1 METQYQCKNLR
12 RRDAVA
18 GQDTLNGIDFLEVA
32 GEDQKTLKVFFVH
45 PLPGETNPV
54 PPAPALTAE
63 NVVIEGGVRIRN
75 VRVESV
81 TADKNVLTITVNE
94 PGDFS
99 TYTLRLVTSLTH
111 DDPPAGFDP
120 RLASVDFSFKVA
132 CPGEFDCRTETVCP
146 PERRVEPE
154 INYLAKDYASFRR
167 LLLDRLSLLMPD
179 WRERSPADL
188 QVTLVELLAY
198 VGDHLSYYQDAVA
211 TEASLGTARKRVS
224 VRRHARLLDYFIHDG
239 SNARAWVTLTV
250 RQGSPADNS
259 ILEKGSRLLTR
270 DGVARPVVAPA
281 ELDAALRDDPIVF
294 ETMHDLRLHAAQN
307 RISFHTWDDSEC
319 CLPRGATRATLR
331 NDPPIELQS
340 GDALLFE
347 ELLDPVTGTIADV
360 NPAHRHI
367 VRLTRVEAAT
377 DPLDGTAVMNIEWH
391 EDDALPFPLCLSSRL
406 IQDDGTPA
414 VAEISVARG
423 NVVPADHGLTITGE
437 ELVPSVV
444 PEEGS
449 YLPVLQQPGLT
460 FHLPW
465 TESEIRVR
473 PAADLFRHGPA
484 DALPAV
490 TLDDGGSLWVP
501 RRDLLGSDR
510 FAAEFV
516 VEMEKDG
523 VAHLRFG
530 DDVLGRRPAFGSAL
544 LASYRIGNGR
554 SGNVGYESLTRVV
567 TDLDG
572 IEGVRNP
579 VAEAGGAD
587 AESLESVRQFA
598 PQAFRV
604 QQRAVTEADYA
615 EVTRRHPGVQ
625 KAAAR
630 FRWTG
635 SWYTVFVTV
644 DRKGGRAVETD
655 TEFLEEI
662 RQHLEQF
669 RLAGYDLEINGPVFV
684 PLDLLL
690 AVCVKP
696 GHFQMD
702 VKRALLDV
710 FSRHDLPDGRRG
722 FFHPDNFTFGQPVH
736 LSRVYETAM
745 SVDGVA
751 SVEVKRFQR
760 FGKAPNQELDT
771 GVLQPASLEIAQLD
785 NDPNFPENGRF
796 EFEMDGGL

>member
-1 METQYQCKNLR
+1 
-12 RRDAVA
+12 
-18 GQDTLNGIDFLEVA
+18 
-32 GEDQKTLKVFFVH
+32 
-45 PLPGETNPV
+45 
-54 PPAPALTAE
+54 
-63 NVVIEGGVRIRN
+63 
-75 VRVESV
+75 
-81 TADKNVLTITVNE
+81 
-94 PGDFS
+94 
-99 TYTLRLVTSLTH
+99 
-111 DDPPAGFDP
+111 
-120 RLASVDFSFKVA
+120 
-132 CPGEFDCRTETVCP
+132 
-146 PERRVEPE
+146 
-154 INYLAKDYASFRR
+154 
-167 LLLDRLSLLMPD
+167 
-179 WRERSPADL
+179 
-188 QVTLVELLAY
+188 
-198 VGDHLSYYQDAVA
+198 
-211 TEASLGTARKRVS
+211 
-224 VRRHARLLDYFIHDG
+224 
-239 SNARAWVTLTV
+239 
-250 RQGSPADNS
+250 
-259 ILEKGSRLLTR
+259 
-270 DGVARPVVAPA
+270 
-281 ELDAALRDDPIVF
+281 
-294 ETMHDLRLHAAQN
+294 
-307 RISFHTWDDSEC
+307 
-319 CLPRGATRATLR
+319 
-331 NDPPIELQS
+331 
-340 GDALLFE
+340 
-347 ELLDPVTGTIADV
+347 
-360 NPAHRHI
+360 
-367 VRLTRVEAAT
+367 
-377 DPLDGTAVMNIEWH
+377 
-391 EDDALPFPLCLSSRL
+391 
-406 IQDDGTPA
+406 
-414 VAEISVARG
+414 
-423 NVVPADHGLTITGE
+423 
-437 ELVPSVV
+437 
-444 PEEGS
+444 
-449 YLPVLQQPGLT
+449 
-460 FHLPW
+460 
-465 TESEIRVR
+465 
-473 PAADLFRHGPA
+473 
-484 DALPAV
+484 
-490 TLDDGGSLWVP
+490 
-501 RRDLLGSDR
+501 
-510 FAAEFV
+510 
-516 VEMEKDG
+516 
-523 VAHLRFG
+523 
-530 DDVLGRRPAFGSAL
+530 L

-579 VAEAGGAD
+579 VAAAGGAD

-785 NDPNFPENGRF
+785 NDPNFPENGRI